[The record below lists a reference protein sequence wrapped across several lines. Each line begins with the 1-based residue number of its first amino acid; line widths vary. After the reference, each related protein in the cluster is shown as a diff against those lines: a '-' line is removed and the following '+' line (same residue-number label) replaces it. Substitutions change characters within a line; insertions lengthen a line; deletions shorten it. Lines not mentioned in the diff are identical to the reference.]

1 MGGGVN
7 AREIIWAGERRY
19 FLPVSYRDRG
29 ASQPSP
35 YVDYTSIK
43 SESDAEYASINAD
56 VDDTATVGGA
66 VNVGVDLQT
75 LSAITGKAFDAAVKG
90 LGKTADVVG
99 DGVEN
104 AANAIADAIP
114 DPRPQI
120 NAALIIGG
128 VAAFA
133 LLVIALRRQS

>member
-7 AREIIWAGERRY
+7 AREITWAGERRY

-35 YVDYTSIK
+35 YVDYTSLK
-43 SESDAEYASINAD
+43 SESDAEYATISAD

-90 LGKTADVVG
+90 LGKTADVVT
-99 DGVEN
+99 DV
-104 AANAIADAIP
+104 IP
-114 DPRPQI
+114 NPRPQI

-128 VAAFA
+128 VAALA
-133 LLVIALRRQS
+133 LLVIAVRR

>member
-1 MGGGVN
+1 MN
-7 AREIIWAGERRY
+7 AREITWAGERRY

-35 YVDYTSIK
+35 YVDYTSLK
-43 SESDAEYASINAD
+43 SESDAEYATISAD

-66 VNVGVDLQT
+66 VNVGVDLET

-90 LGKTADVVG
+90 LGKTADVVT
-99 DGVEN
+99 DV
-104 AANAIADAIP
+104 IP
-114 DPRPQI
+114 NPRPQI

-128 VAAFA
+128 VAALA
-133 LLVIALRRQS
+133 LLVIAVRR